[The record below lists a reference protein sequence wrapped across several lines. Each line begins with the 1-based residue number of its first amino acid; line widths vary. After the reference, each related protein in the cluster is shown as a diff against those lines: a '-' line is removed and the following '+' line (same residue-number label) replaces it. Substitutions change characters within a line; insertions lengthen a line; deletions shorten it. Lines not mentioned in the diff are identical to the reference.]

1 MSLNHSPKIV
11 TDGLVFAYD
20 TENKKSYKG
29 PPIQNKISQITPLT
43 QSGTGHDFIGG
54 SEVVDIPSI
63 GRTLVKTC
71 QIQNNYSAVSTW
83 CCPSPFLY
91 GNVTVSGS
99 TLYTYAI
106 VYKVESNYTNA
117 NYMYRYEYNG
127 GTYVLEQGLHN
138 EGYRIHLG
146 NGWYWA
152 WRTFTTNTA
161 TTVLNS
167 MASFYYRYSASY
179 DKMSVANVLL
189 VEGDYSGLHPKYWP
203 AVNSTRSNTQA
214 VLDLT
219 GNNTITANSL
229 TYNSDGS
236 FGFNGTNSVVTSP
249 SITLNLNAGVS
260 MEMIFRSTDIQSR
273 SQGYMSFS
281 PGPQYVNFYSAGTGA
296 LRWET
301 WQNAGSV
308 GGAFYGPTN
317 LVNNTWYHAVGTY
330 SSDGASRL
338 YINGIQVG
346 SATYAA
352 TSYGSLTSTI
362 RIGEYAGHLSGS
374 ISTSKIYNR
383 ALSAAEVQQNFNAL
397 RGRYGI

>member
-1 MSLNHSPKIV
+1 MSLTHSPSIV
-11 TDGLVFAYD
+11 TNGLVMYYDMINTAKSSVGAPTTNISTGIGIGAYLNTPSD
-20 TENKKSYKG
+20 VTSSLTVTSETYKG
-29 PPIQNKISQITPLT
+29 QPVYKQVLTPITATGVSYLT
-43 QSGTGHDFIGG
+43 NAGNPGIGVVTGGGGGAAARFTGHSIFFKPAVDRSGLNASTPIYTHYSNIGG
-54 SEVVDIPSI
+54 WQSTGNYDDMGDGWYRAHVIF
-63 GRTLVKTC
+63 
-71 QIQNNYSAVSTW
+71 YSA
-83 CCPSPFLY
+83 
-91 GNVTVSGS
+91 GGGS
-99 TLYTYAI
+99 DG
-106 VYKVESNYTNA
+106 K
-117 NYMYRYEYNG
+117 
-127 GTYVLEQGLHN
+127 
-138 EGYRIHLG
+138 
-146 NGWYWA
+146 YWA
-152 WRTFTTNTA
+152 INPAGA
-161 TTVLNS
+161 TLGVPITI
-167 MASFYYRYSASY
+167 
-179 DKMSVANVLL
+179 
-189 VEGDYSGLHPKYWP
+189 YWAAP
-203 AVNSTRSNTQA
+203 FKEDRNDSTHVSPYVNDTRSNTQSI
-214 VLDLT
+214 LDLT
-219 GNNTITANSL
+219 GNNTVTANSL
-229 TYNSDGS
+229 TYASDS
-236 FGFNGTNSVVTSP
+236 TFSFNGTNSVVTSP

-281 PGPQYVNFYSAGTGA
+281 PAPQYVNFYSAGTGA

-397 RGRYGI
+397 RGRYGL